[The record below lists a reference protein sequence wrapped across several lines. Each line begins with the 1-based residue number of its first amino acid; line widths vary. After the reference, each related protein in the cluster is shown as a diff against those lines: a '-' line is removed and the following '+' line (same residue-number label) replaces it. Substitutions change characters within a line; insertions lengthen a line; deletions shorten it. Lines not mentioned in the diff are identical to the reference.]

1 MSERLGFGRVT
12 DSTAVILTSGVEAH
26 RALVASTMLVLQG
39 WLNSPLPGPLLV
51 YDVAMM
57 ARSPGYKPFGRNGL
71 AISEA
76 GFMDGDSGKLHRSI
90 AEIIACAVVGDG
102 MSMQIVNPIKAA

>member
-1 MSERLGFGRVT
+1 
-12 DSTAVILTSGVEAH
+12 
-26 RALVASTMLVLQG
+26 MLVLQG